1 MGVLGGVCWF
11 SYGYLKSEKTVLYVT
26 SVQVTLYSSYLIF
39 YWIMTKEKLWISVK
53 ILTLICIGTIIGSM
67 AYFFQQHVYHPL
79 GILLWDFYLII
90 PNGVGFLLA
99 TGQLLLFVVLPRK
112 PGQRSPYAI
121 MLEPVKLLHNNL
133 MKENELLDVD
143 LYIVEKGFPREVRKS
158 VDANNAYKQ
167 LIHSYFYFTDSSTM
181 GLSFTNENIKET
193 EMKPLLDSKE
203 TSLQSSTEIEIS
215 IPETSDC
222 TTTEKTQ
229 HLEDEADISHSL

>member
-53 ILTLICIGTIIGSM
+53 ILILICICTIIGSM

-79 GILLWDFYLII
+79 GIL
-90 PNGVGFLLA
+90 
-99 TGQLLLFVVLPRK
+99 
-112 PGQRSPYAI
+112 
-121 MLEPVKLLHNNL
+121 
-133 MKENELLDVD
+133 
-143 LYIVEKGFPREVRKS
+143 YIVEKGFPREVRKS
-158 VDANNAYKQ
+158 VDVNNAYKQ

-215 IPETSDC
+215 ILEASDC
-222 TTTEKTQ
+222 TTTEKAQ